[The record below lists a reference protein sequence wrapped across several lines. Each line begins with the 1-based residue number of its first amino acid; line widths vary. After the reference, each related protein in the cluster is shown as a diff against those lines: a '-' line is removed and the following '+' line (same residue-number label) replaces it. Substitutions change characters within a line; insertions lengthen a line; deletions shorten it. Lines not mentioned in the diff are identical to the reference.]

1 MTQSLHQQLAEKKR
15 IEELASQNKKGKI
28 RLQELSGISSKTSSF
43 LNVKEELKGTIKAV
57 SAILDPKYSEQ
68 EFDDLMTHHD
78 LAITNDIKDLYNH
91 FIDNID
97 PVKKRMFNRFLEL
110 LLLKKHN
117 ALLRQIERKG
127 KPVVM
132 FHEEKQLELIIKDEL
147 KKIRNRI
154 I

>member
-1 MTQSLHQQLAEKKR
+1 MTQSLHQQVAEKLRTEK
-15 IEELASQNKKGKI
+15 LAKQNEAGKI
-28 RLQELSGISSKTSSF
+28 RLQELSGVSSKTSSF

-68 EFDDLMTHHD
+68 EFDNLMTHHD
-78 LAITNDIKDLYNH
+78 LAITNDIKDLYSH
-91 FIDNID
+91 FIENID

-117 ALLRQIERKG
+117 ALLKQVERKG
-127 KPVVM
+127 KPAVM

-147 KKIRNRI
+147 KKIRNKI